1 MSLSVLDMSTACGC
15 GWYIG
20 AAKEEDDDEPVGKG
34 FSFAEPTFEGEGDD
48 ADEDAGEVEQEGG
61 EEQGEEQGAAE
72 GEGGEEPEDDYNA
85 AWEVLDVARTIYIKV
100 LEDSQ
105 GEMKEEK
112 MKLADTYLALGDV
125 SCETGTY
132 SYVSFPCDAW

>member
-1 MSLSVLDMSTACGC
+1 MSLSVLDMTTTSC
-15 GWYIG
+15 WYIG

-48 ADEDAGEVEQEGG
+48 AAEDAGEAEQEG

-105 GEMKEEK
+105 GEMKDEK

-125 SCETGTY
+125 SCETGTSSCV
-132 SYVSFPCDAW
+132 SYRCDAR